1 MLINDFD
8 LKTLFQSTRTEL
20 KKEMWCKN
28 PNVDVDNAMKFL
40 NDLFK
45 DYVFMDTEYGY
56 LYTDWCIKQYRRR
69 IVNHESDTHHY
80 IQRRAF
86 EISFSSS
93 KLQGL
98 KSIPEIKAFLKQKME
113 DCSDIQREV
122 IKHILSKKS
131 WINIKDLK

>member
-28 PNVDVDNAMKFL
+28 PKVDVDNAMRFL

-45 DYVFMDTEYGY
+45 DYVFMDPEYGY
-56 LYTDWCIKQYRRR
+56 LYTDWSIKQYRRR
-69 IVNHESDTHHY
+69 IVNHERDTYYY
-80 IQRRAF
+80 IQRRSF

-98 KSIPEIKAFLKQKME
+98 KSVSEIKAFLKQKME
-113 DCSDIQREV
+113 DCSDIHKEV

-131 WINIKDLK
+131 WINLKDLK